1 MIKLLGNEIMPTIFE
16 AKMDGSNAVRY
27 FHISMVRFYLD
38 QAYENC
44 LKAKEDCQE
53 GLLLASSV
61 IGIVFSAMS
70 IESFV
75 NEICEDVVSKED
87 LKDFIHLRKSFRK
100 EKGESS
106 VAAKL
111 RILFN
116 MKFNQNLPDELRV
129 GMEEV
134 ISLRNNLVHYKLSE
148 MAGKYILPPVTT
160 TPTSDGQYMH
170 TIDFT
175 VKPERVEPPFI
186 QKVSGSAAANCFNS
200 ALALI
205 NEWGKLHGEMDSVPG
220 MQKIA

>member
-1 MIKLLGNEIMPTIFE
+1 MPTIFE
-16 AKMDGSNAVRY
+16 AKMDGSNAIRY

-44 LKAKEDCQE
+44 SKAKEDCQE

-61 IGIVFSAMS
+61 TGIVFSAMS

-75 NEICEDVVSKED
+75 NEVCEDVIPKEE
-87 LKDFIHLRKSFRK
+87 LKDFIHLRRSYRK

-106 VAAKL
+106 VAAKV
-111 RILFN
+111 RILFKL
-116 MKFNQNLPDELRV
+116 KFDQDVPEIIMA
-129 GMEEV
+129 GIEET

-148 MAGKYILPPVTT
+148 MAGKYILPPVAK
-160 TPTSDGQYMH
+160 TPTSDGQFMH

-186 QKVSGSAAANCFNS
+186 QKVSGLAAASCFNS
-200 ALALI
+200 ALSLI
-205 NEWGKLHGEMDSVPG
+205 NEWGSLHGEKDSIPG
-220 MQKIA
+220 LQKIT